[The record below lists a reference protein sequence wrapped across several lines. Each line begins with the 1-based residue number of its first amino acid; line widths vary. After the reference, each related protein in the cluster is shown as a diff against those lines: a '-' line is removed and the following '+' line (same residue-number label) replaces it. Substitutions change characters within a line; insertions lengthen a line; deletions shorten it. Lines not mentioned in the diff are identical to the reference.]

1 VEGYDPVINSWK
13 SGPDLP
19 APLHHAMAASFHGRL
34 VVLGGWIPAGD
45 DLSAETTNRVLAL
58 RGGKFVA
65 LPAMRR
71 RRAAGAA
78 AVVGDKLVVV
88 GGQADG
94 DLVAETE
101 VFDGRRWRGGAPMPT
116 PRDHLAV
123 ASDGRYLYA
132 VGGRELGPDRNL
144 AAFERYDVRADRWT
158 KLASLPTPRGGLGAA
173 IVGRRLVTVGGE
185 GSTNV
190 FGTVES
196 FDLVTGRWSRLPDLP
211 TPRHGVGVA
220 AIGSRL
226 YVLGGAREPGHLNS
240 STVSES
246 LAFTPRG

>member
-1 VEGYDPVINSWK
+1 MINSWK
-13 SGPDLP
+13 SAPDLP
-19 APLHHAMAASFHGRL
+19 TPLHHAMAASYHGEL
-34 VVLGGWIPAGD
+34 VVLGGWIPEGD
-45 DLSAETTNRVLAL
+45 ELSAETTNRVLAL
-58 RGGKFVA
+58 RGDKFEA

-78 AVVGDKLVVV
+78 AVVDDKLVVV

-94 DLVAETE
+94 ELVAETE

-116 PRDHLAV
+116 KRDHLAV
-123 ASDGRYLYA
+123 VSDGRYLYA
-132 VGGRELGPDRNL
+132 VGGRELAPDRNL
-144 AAFERYDVRADRWT
+144 AAFERYDPRADRWT
-158 KLASLPTPRGGLGAA
+158 KLPPLPTPRGGLGAA

-185 GSTNV
+185 APTNV

-196 FDLVTGRWSRLPDLP
+196 FDLATGKWSKLPDVP

-220 AIGSRL
+220 AIGSHL

-240 STVSES
+240 STVAES
-246 LAFTPRG
+246 LAFTSRR